1 MTSLIRRGIYA
12 LPAAGVLTTVPWLFI
27 LRQPSL
33 RTDPDGYARSLIS
46 PSIAVAGYVY
56 LAGFICLLFGLLAL
70 YAHLARTRGVSWA
83 TGGMIVSVVAI
94 ALALP
99 VFGVFG
105 LGSAILGDV
114 YLAGHKDV
122 TAAMLLTG
130 GGTPSN
136 RLNSYFGIL
145 MLIAL
150 IGAIANAVA
159 VWRSRTLPRWA
170 GLVLVP
176 GLVLS
181 MTFSPPAWAGAICLV
196 AGGAGLAWRAD
207 RVADTGAGAARTA

>member
-1 MTSLIRRGIYA
+1 MTSLIRRGLYA
-12 LPAAGVLTTVPWLFI
+12 LPVAGVLTAVPWLFL

-33 RTDPDGYARSLIS
+33 RTDPDGYARSIIS

-70 YAHLARTRGVSWA
+70 YTHLARTSGASWA
-83 TGGMIVSVVAI
+83 AGGLVVSVVGI

-105 LGSAILGDV
+105 LASAILGDA

-122 TAAMLLTG
+122 TAAMVLMG

-150 IGAIANAVA
+150 FGATANAVA

-181 MTFSPPAWAGAICLV
+181 MTFSPPAWAGAVCLV
-196 AGGAGLAWRAD
+196 AGGAGLAWRAGQ
-207 RVADTGAGAARTA
+207 VADTGAGAARAA